1 MKPKSM
7 KEKLRGTMMNILRI
21 KMIDA
26 GNLLK
31 ELDDALDKVVAKKEP
46 ESFLRPSTLKI
57 EEYQKS
63 IRQIQAQFI
72 DAPQFNET
80 SAYPQFLSCGLLQV
94 RGKNGANM
102 EFLLPKVYP
111 FPPKSL
117 YIEHE
122 KDGQFLRE
130 MLMRLLS
137 SVPLV
142 QLEVILIDA
151 LSLGGIFNLA
161 RRLLNKDNDFIYQQ
175 RILTESKEI
184 EEALKHLYEYLKVNL
199 QEKLAGFRDFVHYNE
214 NEKDPLPLKAL
225 FLSGVDALSQ
235 NALYYLEK
243 IMRFGSKNGV
253 LSFVNLESEKN
264 NQSAEDLKRYA
275 EFFKDRTSFECLKY
289 LSVEVINDQGIK
301 SQHMKDFAD
310 KIKAYYKQ
318 KKEVKRELKDLQRD
332 KEFWTKSSQHEVV
345 VPVGWDINHKEV
357 CFEIG
362 EVQNHTLI
370 CGRSGSGKSN
380 FLHVLIQNLAFYYD
394 PDEVQLFLLD
404 YKEGVEFNAYTD
416 PNILE
421 HARLVS
427 VASSVGFGVSFLSWL
442 CDEIKKRSEL
452 FKQFNVKDLS
462 DYRKHEKMPRLIVVI
477 DEFQVL
483 FSDNSTKGKEGVER
497 SLNTLL
503 KKGRS
508 YGVHLVLATQTM
520 RGGEIDSSIKAQ
532 IANRIAL
539 PMDADDST
547 KILDDDV
554 ACELVRPE
562 GIFNNNG
569 GHKKYHTKMSIPK
582 APDDFKSF
590 LTKIHAEFNQ
600 RNLAPI
606 DRKIYNG
613 ETPLKMPNTLKANEM
628 RLYLGK
634 KVDYEQKDLIV
645 EFENNELHLLVVSQD
660 LNARIALMKLLFQ
673 NIKSANK
680 ELVFY
685 NKEKRLIR
693 SFDVQKE
700 YGITPIENALNALD
714 ATTNRPNSALVIDN
728 LNEAKELHDKVGAE
742 KLRSF
747 LEKATDNEQYCVIF
761 AHDYKQIKTNYH
773 LDKLKELLNHHFKQ
787 CLAFRC
793 NGENLNALQSGLPSP
808 SEHNALFIELS
819 KDSRTEFRPF
829 SLQD

>member
-1 MKPKSM
+1 
-7 KEKLRGTMMNILRI
+7 
-21 KMIDA
+21 MIDVN
-26 GNLLK
+26 GLLK

-46 ESFLRPSTLKI
+46 ESFLKPIVSPI
-57 EEYQKS
+57 EDYQKS
-63 IRQIQAQFI
+63 VRQVQAQFT

-80 SAYPQFLSCGLLQV
+80 TTYPKFLSCGLLQV

-102 EFLLPKVYP
+102 DFLLPKVYP

-137 SVPLV
+137 STPLV
-142 QLEVILIDA
+142 QLEIVLVDA

-161 RRLLNKDNDFIYQQ
+161 RRLLDKNNDFIYQQ

-199 QEKLAGFRDFVHYNE
+199 QEKLAGFRDFAHYNE
-214 NEKDPLPLKAL
+214 KEKDRLPLKAL

-264 NQSAEDLKRYA
+264 NQSTEDLKKHA
-275 EFFKDRTSFECLKY
+275 EFFRDNKSFERLKY
-289 LSVEVINDQGIK
+289 LNVEVINDQGIK
-301 SQHMKDFAD
+301 SQHMQDFAD

-318 KKEVKRELKDLQRD
+318 KKEVKRELKDLQKD
-332 KEFWTKSSQHEVV
+332 EKFWTKSSQYEVS

-362 EVQNHTLI
+362 NAQNHTLI
-370 CGRSGSGKSN
+370 CDHSGSGKSN
-380 FLHVLIQNLAFYYD
+380 FLHVLIQNLAFYYA
-394 PDEVQLFLLD
+394 PNEVQLFLLD

-416 PNILE
+416 PPLE

-427 VASSVGFGVSFLSWL
+427 VASSVSYGITFLKWL
-442 CDEIKKRSEL
+442 CDEMQKRAEL
-452 FKQFNVKDLS
+452 FKQFKVKDLS

-483 FSDNSTKGKEGVER
+483 FSDNKSTKAVEGH
-497 SLNTLL
+497 LNTLL

-520 RGGEIDSSIKAQ
+520 RGTDINPSFKAQ

-539 PMDADDST
+539 PMDAEDSSSVLGDDA
-547 KILDDDV
+547 

-562 GIFNNNG
+562 AIFNNNG
-569 GHKKYHTKMSIPK
+569 GHQKYHTKMSIPK
-582 APDDFKSF
+582 APDDFTAFIK
-590 LTKIHAEFNQ
+590 KIHEEFNQ
-600 RNLAPI
+600 RNLTPI

-613 ETPLKMPNTLKANEM
+613 ETALKMPNTLKANEM
-628 RLYLGK
+628 RLHLGK
-634 KVDYEQKDLIV
+634 EADYEQKDLIV
-645 EFENNELHLLVVSQD
+645 EFESNESHLLVVSQD
-660 LNARIALMKLLFQ
+660 LNARIALMKLFAQ
-673 NIKSANK
+673 NFKTANK
-680 ELVFY
+680 ELLFY
-685 NKEKRLIR
+685 NAEKRLVR
-693 SFDVQKE
+693 ELDELKKHH
-700 YGITPIENALNALD
+700 ITPMQGPLGSVLD
-714 ATTNRPNSALVIDN
+714 TAMNPNSALVIDN
-728 LNEAKELHDKVGAE
+728 LNEAKELHDKIGAE
-742 KLRSF
+742 KLKSF
-747 LEKATDNEQYCVIF
+747 LEKAMDNEQYCIIF
-761 AHDYKQIKTNYH
+761 VHDYKQIKNNYH
-773 LDKLKELLNHHFKQ
+773 FDKLKDLLNHHFKQ

-808 SEHNALFIELS
+808 SELNALFIELS

>member
-1 MKPKSM
+1 
-7 KEKLRGTMMNILRI
+7 
-21 KMIDA
+21 MIDVN
-26 GNLLK
+26 GLLK

-46 ESFLRPSTLKI
+46 ESFLKPIASQI
-57 EEYQKS
+57 EDYQKS
-63 IRQIQAQFI
+63 VRQIQVQFT
-72 DAPQFNET
+72 DAPKFNEEGT
-80 SAYPQFLSCGLLQV
+80 YPQFLSCGLLHV

-161 RRLLNKDNDFIYQQ
+161 RRLLDKNNDFIYQQ

-199 QEKLAGFRDFVHYNE
+199 QEKLAGFRDFAHYNE
-214 NEKDPLPLKAL
+214 TAKDPLPLKAL

-264 NQSAEDLKRYA
+264 NQSAEDLKKHA
-275 EFFKDRTSFECLKY
+275 EFFKDTTSFERLKY
-289 LSVEVINDQGIK
+289 LSVEVINDHGIQP
-301 SQHMKDFAD
+301 QHMQDFAD
-310 KIKAYYKQ
+310 RIKAYYRQ
-318 KKEVKRELKDLQRD
+318 KKEVKRELKDLQKD
-332 KEFWTKSSQHEVV
+332 KEFWTKSSQYEVV

-362 EVQNHTLI
+362 NEQNHTLI
-370 CGRSGSGKSN
+370 CDHSGSGKSN

-416 PNILE
+416 PILE

-427 VASSVGFGVSFLSWL
+427 VASSVGYGMSFLSWL
-442 CDEIKKRSEL
+442 CKEMQKRAEL

-483 FSDNSTKGKEGVER
+483 FSDNRSTKAVEGH
-497 SLNTLL
+497 LNTLL

-508 YGVHLVLATQTM
+508 YGVHLILATQTM
-520 RGGEIDSSIKAQ
+520 RGTDINRSIMAQ
-532 IANRIAL
+532 IANCIAL
-539 PMDADDST
+539 PMDADDSA

-569 GHKKYHTKMSIPK
+569 GHQKYHTKMSIPK

-600 RNLAPI
+600 RNLASI

-613 ETPLKMPNTLKANEM
+613 ETPLKMPNILKANKM
-628 RLYLGK
+628 RLHLGK

-645 EFENNELHLLVVSQD
+645 ELESNESHLLVVSQD
-660 LNARIALMKLLFQ
+660 LNARIALMKLFAQ
-673 NIKSANK
+673 NFKTANK
-680 ELVFY
+680 ELLFY
-685 NKEKRLIR
+685 NAEKRLVR
-693 SFDVQKE
+693 ELDELKKHH
-700 YGITPIENALNALD
+700 ITPMQGPLGSVLD
-714 ATTNRPNSALVIDN
+714 TAMNPNSALVIDN
-728 LNEAKELHDKVGAE
+728 LNEAKEWHDKVGAE

-747 LEKATDNEQYCVIF
+747 LEKATDNEQYCIIF
-761 AHDYKQIKTNYH
+761 AHDLKQIQANYD
-773 LDKLKELLNHHFKQ
+773 LSKLKELLNHHFKQ

-793 NGENLNALQSGLPSP
+793 NGENLNALKSNLSSP
-808 SEHNALFIELS
+808 SNFNALLIELS

-829 SLQD
+829 SL

>member
-1 MKPKSM
+1 
-7 KEKLRGTMMNILRI
+7 
-21 KMIDA
+21 MIDA

-46 ESFLRPSTLKI
+46 ESFLKPIVSPI
-57 EEYQKS
+57 EDYQKS
-63 IRQIQAQFI
+63 VRQIQAQFI
-72 DAPQFNET
+72 DAPEFNET
-80 SAYPQFLSCGLLQV
+80 TTYPKFLSCGLLEIK
-94 RGKNGANM
+94 GKNDANM

-137 SVPLV
+137 STPLV
-142 QLEVILIDA
+142 QLEVILVDA

-161 RRLLNKDNDFIYQQ
+161 RRLLDKDNDFIYQQ

-199 QEKLAGFRDFVHYNE
+199 QEKLAGYKDFVHYNE
-214 NEKDPLPLKAL
+214 EKEDPLPLKAL

-264 NQSAEDLKRYA
+264 NKSAEDLKKHA
-275 EFFKDRTSFECLKY
+275 EFFKDRTSFERLKY
-289 LSVEVINDQGIK
+289 LNVEVINDQGIK
-301 SQHMKDFAD
+301 SQRMQDFAD

-332 KEFWTKSSQHEVV
+332 KEFWTKSSQYEVS

-357 CFEIG
+357 CFKIG
-362 EVQNHTLI
+362 NEQNHTLI
-370 CGRSGSGKSN
+370 CDHSGSGKSN
-380 FLHVLIQNLAFYYD
+380 FLHVLIQNLAFYYA

-404 YKEGVEFNAYTD
+404 YKEGVEFNAYVAD
-416 PNILE
+416 PALE

-427 VASSVGFGVSFLSWL
+427 VASSVGYGMSFLNWL
-442 CDEIKKRSEL
+442 CKEMQKRAEL

-462 DYRKHEKMPRLIVVI
+462 DYRKHGEMPRLIVVI
-477 DEFQVL
+477 DEFQML
-483 FSDNSTKGKEGVER
+483 FSDSTTKEKESVEQ

-508 YGVHLVLATQTM
+508 YGVHLILATQTM
-520 RGGEIDSSIKAQ
+520 RGTDINRSIMAQ

-539 PMDADDST
+539 PMDAEDSNNILNNDDA
-547 KILDDDV
+547 

-569 GHKKYHTKMSIPK
+569 EHQKYHTKMSIPK
-582 APDDFKSF
+582 APDDFKPF
-590 LTKIHAEFNQ
+590 IKKIHRDFNQ
-600 RNLAPI
+600 RNLTSI
-606 DRKIYNG
+606 EHKIYNG
-613 ETPLKMPNTLKANEM
+613 EKPLEMPNTLKANEM
-628 RLYLGK
+628 RLHLGK
-634 KVDYEQKDLIV
+634 EADYEQKDLIV
-645 EFENNELHLLVVSQD
+645 EFENNESHLLVVSQD
-660 LNARIALMKLLFQ
+660 LSARIALMKLFAQ
-673 NIKSANK
+673 NFKTANK
-680 ELVFY
+680 ELLFY
-685 NKEKRLIR
+685 NAEKRLVR
-693 SFDVQKE
+693 ELDELKKHH
-700 YGITPIENALNALD
+700 ITPMQGPLGSVLD
-714 ATTNRPNSALVIDN
+714 TAMNPNSVLIVDN
-728 LNEAKELHDKVGAE
+728 LNEAKELHDKIGVE

-747 LEKATDNEQYCVIF
+747 LEKAIDNEQYCVIF
-761 AHDYKQIKTNYH
+761 VHDFKQIQANY
-773 LDKLKELLNHHFKQ
+773 DSVKLKELLNNHFKQ

-793 NGENLNALQSGLPSP
+793 NGENLNALKSDLPSP
-808 SEHNALFIELS
+808 SRLNALFVELS
-819 KDSRTEFRPF
+819 KDSYTEFRPF
-829 SLQD
+829 SL

>member
-1 MKPKSM
+1 
-7 KEKLRGTMMNILRI
+7 
-21 KMIDA
+21 MIEI
-26 GNLLK
+26 NTLLQK
-31 ELDDALDKVVAKKEP
+31 LDDALDKVVAKKEP
-46 ESFLRPSTLKI
+46 ESFLKPIILQI
-57 EEYQKS
+57 ENYQKS
-63 IRQIQAQFI
+63 VRQIQVQFT

-80 SAYPQFLSCGLLQV
+80 ITYPQFLSCGLLEIK
-94 RGKNGANM
+94 GKNGANM

-111 FPPKSL
+111 FPHKSL

-137 SVPLV
+137 SAPLV
-142 QLEVILIDA
+142 QLEIVLVDA

-161 RRLLNKDNDFIYQQ
+161 RRLLDKNNDFIYQQ

-199 QEKLAGFRDFVHYNE
+199 QEKLAGFRDFAYYNE
-214 NEKDPLPLKAL
+214 KEKDRLPLKAL

-264 NQSAEDLKRYA
+264 NKSAEDLKKHA
-275 EFFKDRTSFECLKY
+275 EFFRDTTSFERFKY
-289 LSVEVINDQGIK
+289 LNVEVINDQGIQ
-301 SQHMKDFAD
+301 SQHMQDFAD

-318 KKEVKRELKDLQRD
+318 KKEVKRELKDLQKD
-332 KEFWTKSSQHEVV
+332 KEFWTESSQFKVS

-362 EVQNHTLI
+362 NEQNHTLI
-370 CGRSGSGKSN
+370 CDHSGSGKSN
-380 FLHVLIQNLAFYYD
+380 FLHVLIQNLAFYYA
-394 PDEVQLFLLD
+394 PNEIQLFLLD

-416 PNILE
+416 PILE

-427 VASSVGFGVSFLSWL
+427 VASSVSYGITFLKWL
-442 CDEIKKRSEL
+442 CDGIQKRADR
-452 FKQFNVKDLS
+452 FKQFKVKDLS

-483 FSDNSTKGKEGVER
+483 FSDKSTQVKGSVER

-520 RGGEIDSSIKAQ
+520 CGTDINPSFKAQ

-569 GHKKYHTKMSIPK
+569 GHQKYHTKMSIPK

-600 RNLAPI
+600 RNLTPI

-613 ETPLKMPNTLKANEM
+613 ETALKMPNTLKANEM
-628 RLYLGK
+628 RLHLGK
-634 KVDYEQKDLIV
+634 KVDYEQKDLMV
-645 EFENNELHLLVVSQD
+645 EFESNESYLLVVSQNLQD
-660 LNARIALMKLLFQ
+660 RIALMKLFAQ
-673 NIKSANK
+673 NFKTANK
-680 ELVFY
+680 ELLFY
-685 NKEKRLIR
+685 NAEKRLVR
-693 SFDVQKE
+693 ELDGLKKHH
-700 YGITPIENALNALD
+700 ITPMQGPLGSVLD
-714 ATTNRPNSALVIDN
+714 TAMNPNSALVIDN
-728 LNEAKELHDKVGAE
+728 LNEAKEWHDKVGAE
-742 KLRSF
+742 KLKSF
-747 LEKATDNEQYCVIF
+747 LEKATDNEQYCIIF
-761 AHDYKQIKTNYH
+761 VHDFKQIQANYD
-773 LDKLKELLNHHFKQ
+773 LSKLKDLLNNHFKQ
-787 CLAFRC
+787 CLAFKC
-793 NGENLNALQSGLPSP
+793 NGENLNAIKNGLPSP

-819 KDSRTEFRPF
+819 KDSVTEFRPF
-829 SLQD
+829 SL

>member
-1 MKPKSM
+1 
-7 KEKLRGTMMNILRI
+7 
-21 KMIDA
+21 MIDV
-26 GNLLK
+26 NILLK
-31 ELDDALDKVVAKKEP
+31 ELDNALDKVVPKKEP
-46 ESFLRPSTLKI
+46 ESFLKPIVLEI
-57 EEYQKS
+57 EDYQKRV
-63 IRQIQAQFI
+63 RQIQAQFT

-80 SAYPQFLSCGLLQV
+80 TTYPKFLSCGLLHV
-94 RGKNGANM
+94 RGKNGTNM
-102 EFLLPKVYP
+102 DFCLPKVYP

-137 SVPLV
+137 SAPLV

-161 RRLLNKDNDFIYQQ
+161 RRLLDKNNDFIYQQ

-199 QEKLAGFRDFVHYNE
+199 QEKLAGYKDFAHYNE
-214 NEKDPLPLKAL
+214 NEKDPLPLKVL

-275 EFFKDRTSFECLKY
+275 EFFKDRTSFERLKY
-289 LSVEVINDQGIK
+289 LNVEVINDHGIQSK
-301 SQHMKDFAD
+301 HMQDFAD
-310 KIKAYYKQ
+310 KIKAYYE
-318 KKEVKRELKDLQRD
+318 KKKAVKRELKDLQKD
-332 KEFWTKSSQHEVV
+332 EKFWTESSQFKVS

-357 CFEIG
+357 RFKIG
-362 EVQNHTLI
+362 EAQNHTLI

-380 FLHVLIQNLAFYYD
+380 FLHVLIQNLAFYYA
-394 PDEVQLFLLD
+394 PNEVQLFLLD
-404 YKEGVEFNAYTD
+404 YKEGVEFNAYTE

-427 VASSVGFGVSFLSWL
+427 VASSVGYGMSFLSWL
-442 CDEIKKRSEL
+442 CKEMQERAEL

-462 DYRKHEKMPRLIVVI
+462 DYRKHGEMPRLIVVI

-483 FSDNSTKGKEGVER
+483 FSDNSSKGKESVEQ
-497 SLNTLL
+497 SLDTLL

-508 YGVHLVLATQTM
+508 YGVHLILATQTM
-520 RGGEIDSSIKAQ
+520 RGTDINRSIMAQ

-539 PMDADDST
+539 SMDAEDSNS
-547 KILDDDV
+547 ILSDDV

-569 GHKKYHTKMSIPK
+569 GHQKYHTKMSIPK
-582 APDDFKSF
+582 APDDFKPF
-590 LTKIHAEFNQ
+590 IKKIHRDFNQ

-606 DRKIYNG
+606 EHKIYNG
-613 ETPLKMPNTLKANEM
+613 EKPLEMPNTLKANEM
-628 RLYLGK
+628 RLHLGK
-634 KVDYEQKDLIV
+634 EADYEQKDLIV
-645 EFENNELHLLVVSQD
+645 GFESNESHLLVVSQD
-660 LNARIALMKLLFQ
+660 LSARIALMKLLFQ

-680 ELVFY
+680 ELVFC

-700 YGITPIENALNALD
+700 YGITPVENILSVLD
-714 ATTNRPNSALVIDN
+714 TAMNPNSVLVIDN

-742 KLRSF
+742 KLKSF
-747 LEKATDNEQYCVIF
+747 LEKAIDNEQYCVIF
-761 AHDYKQIKTNYH
+761 SHDYKQIKTNYH
-773 LDKLKELLNHHFKQ
+773 FDKLRELLSNHFKQ

-793 NGENLNALQSGLPSP
+793 NGENLNALKSDLPSLKN
-808 SEHNALFIELS
+808 ELNALFVELS

-829 SLQD
+829 SL

>member
-1 MKPKSM
+1 
-7 KEKLRGTMMNILRI
+7 
-21 KMIDA
+21 MIDVN
-26 GNLLK
+26 GLLK
-31 ELDDALDKVVAKKEP
+31 ELDDALDKVVPKKEP
-46 ESFLRPSTLKI
+46 ESFLKPIVLEI
-57 EEYQKS
+57 EEYQKNV
-63 IRQIQAQFI
+63 RQIQVQFT
-72 DAPQFNET
+72 DAPKFNEEG
-80 SAYPQFLSCGLLQV
+80 AYPQFLSCGLLEIK
-94 RGKNGANM
+94 GKNGANM

-137 SVPLV
+137 SAPLV
-142 QLEVILIDA
+142 QLEVILVDA

-199 QEKLAGFRDFVHYNE
+199 QEKLAGFRDFAHYNE

-275 EFFKDRTSFECLKY
+275 EFFKDRTSFECFKY
-289 LSVEVINDQGIK
+289 LNVEVINDQGIK

-332 KEFWTKSSQHEVV
+332 EKFWTESSQFKVS
-345 VPVGWDINHKEV
+345 VPVGWDINHKKV
-357 CFEIG
+357 RFEIG

-370 CGRSGSGKSN
+370 CDHSGSGKSN
-380 FLHVLIQNLAFYYD
+380 FLHVLIQNLAFYYA
-394 PDEVQLFLLD
+394 PNEVQLFLLD

-427 VASSVGFGVSFLSWL
+427 VASSVGYGMSFLSWL
-442 CDEIKKRSEL
+442 CKEMQKRAEL

-462 DYRKHEKMPRLIVVI
+462 DYRKHGEMPRLIVVI

-483 FSDNSTKGKEGVER
+483 FSDNSSKGKESVEQ

-508 YGVHLVLATQTM
+508 YGVHLILATQTM
-520 RGGEIDSSIKAQ
+520 RGTDINRSLMAQ

-539 PMDADDST
+539 PMDAEDSNSILNNDDA
-547 KILDDDV
+547 

-569 GHKKYHTKMSIPK
+569 GHQKYHTKMSIPK
-582 APDDFKSF
+582 APDDFKPF
-590 LTKIHAEFNQ
+590 IKKIHRDFNQ
-600 RNLAPI
+600 RNLTPI

-628 RLYLGK
+628 RLHLGK
-634 KVDYEQKDLIV
+634 EADYEQKDLIV
-645 EFENNELHLLVVSQD
+645 EFENNESYLLVVSQD
-660 LNARIALMKLLFQ
+660 LNARIALMKLFAQ
-673 NIKSANK
+673 NFKTANK
-680 ELVFY
+680 ELLFY
-685 NKEKRLIR
+685 NAEKRLVR
-693 SFDVQKE
+693 ELDELKK
-700 YGITPIENALNALD
+700 TPHHAHA
-714 ATTNRPNSALVIDN
+714 RPSR
-728 LNEAKELHDKVGAE
+728 E
-742 KLRSF
+742 R
-747 LEKATDNEQYCVIF
+747 
-761 AHDYKQIKTNYH
+761 
-773 LDKLKELLNHHFKQ
+773 
-787 CLAFRC
+787 FRHC
-793 NGENLNALQSGLPSP
+793 HEP
-808 SEHNALFIELS
+808 
-819 KDSRTEFRPF
+819 
-829 SLQD
+829 

>member
-1 MKPKSM
+1 M
-7 KEKLRGTMMNILRI
+7 T
-21 KMIDA
+21 DA

-46 ESFLRPSTLKI
+46 ESFLKPIASRI

-63 IRQIQAQFI
+63 IRQIQAQFT
-72 DAPQFNET
+72 DAPQFNEEG
-80 SAYPQFLSCGLLQV
+80 AYPQFLSCGLLEIK
-94 RGKNGANM
+94 GKNGANM
-102 EFLLPKVYP
+102 DFCLPKVYP

-137 SVPLV
+137 SAPLV
-142 QLEVILIDA
+142 QLEVILVDA

-161 RRLLNKDNDFIYQQ
+161 RRLLDKDNDFIYQK

-199 QEKLAGFRDFVHYNE
+199 QEKLAGFRDFAHYNE
-214 NEKDPLPLKAL
+214 NAKDRLPLKAL
-225 FLSGVDALSQ
+225 FLSGVDALSR

-264 NQSAEDLKRYA
+264 NKSAEDLKRYA
-275 EFFKDRTSFECLKY
+275 EFFKDRTSFERLKY
-289 LSVEVINDQGIK
+289 LNVEVINDHGIQSK
-301 SQHMKDFAD
+301 HMQDFAD
-310 KIKAYYKQ
+310 KIKAYYE
-318 KKEVKRELKDLQRD
+318 KKKAVKRELKDLQKD
-332 KEFWTKSSQHEVV
+332 EKFWTESSQFKVS

-362 EVQNHTLI
+362 KAQNHTLI
-370 CGRSGSGKSN
+370 CDHSGSGKSN
-380 FLHVLIQNLAFYYD
+380 FLHVLIQNLAFYYA
-394 PDEVQLFLLD
+394 PNEVQLFLLD
-404 YKEGVEFNAYTD
+404 YKEGVEFNAYVAD
-416 PNILE
+416 PTLE

-427 VASSVGFGVSFLSWL
+427 VASSVGFGMSFLSWL
-442 CDEIKKRSEL
+442 CDEMKIRSEL
-452 FKQFNVKDLS
+452 FKQFKVKDLS

-483 FSDNSTKGKEGVER
+483 FSDNSTKAVEGH
-497 SLNTLL
+497 LNTLL

-508 YGVHLVLATQTM
+508 YGVYLVLATQTM

-539 PMDADDST
+539 PMDAEDSSSVLGDDA
-547 KILDDDV
+547 

-582 APDDFKSF
+582 APDDFTAFIK
-590 LTKIHAEFNQ
+590 KIHEEFNQ

-628 RLYLGK
+628 RLHLGK
-634 KVDYEQKDLIV
+634 EVDYEQKDLIV
-645 EFENNELHLLVVSQD
+645 EFENNESHLLVVSQD

-680 ELVFY
+680 ELVFC

-693 SFDVQKE
+693 SFDAQKE
-700 YGITPIENALNALD
+700 YGITPVENILSVLD
-714 ATTNRPNSALVIDN
+714 TAMNPNSALVIDN

-742 KLRSF
+742 KLKSF
-747 LEKATDNEQYCVIF
+747 LEKAIDNEQYCVIF
-761 AHDYKQIKTNYH
+761 AHDFRQIKANYH

-787 CLAFRC
+787 CLAFKC
-793 NGENLNALQSGLPSP
+793 NRENLNALQSGLPSP

-829 SLQD
+829 SLQG

>member
-1 MKPKSM
+1 
-7 KEKLRGTMMNILRI
+7 
-21 KMIDA
+21 MIDA

-46 ESFLRPSTLKI
+46 ESFLKPIVSQI
-57 EEYQKS
+57 EDYQKS
-63 IRQIQAQFI
+63 IRQVQAQFT

-80 SAYPQFLSCGLLQV
+80 TTYPKFLSCGLLHV

-137 SVPLV
+137 STPLV

-161 RRLLNKDNDFIYQQ
+161 RRLLNKDNDFIYQR

-199 QEKLAGFRDFVHYNE
+199 QEKLAGFRDFAHYNE
-214 NEKDPLPLKAL
+214 NATDPLPLKAL

-264 NQSAEDLKRYA
+264 NKSAEDLKKHA

-310 KIKAYYKQ
+310 KIKAYYE
-318 KKEVKRELKDLQRD
+318 KKKVVKSELKALQKD
-332 KEFWTKSSQHEVV
+332 EKFWTESSQHEVS

-362 EVQNHTLI
+362 NAQNYTLI
-370 CGRSGSGKSN
+370 CDHSGSGKSN
-380 FLHVLIQNLAFYYD
+380 FLHVLIQNLAFYYA

-416 PNILE
+416 PILE

-427 VASSVGFGVSFLSWL
+427 VASSVGFGMSFLRWL
-442 CDEIKKRSEL
+442 CKEMQERANL
-452 FKQFNVKDLS
+452 FKQFKVKDLS
-462 DYRKHEKMPRLIVVI
+462 DYRKHEKMPRLIVVV

-483 FSDNSTKGKEGVER
+483 FGDNKSTKAVEGH
-497 SLNTLL
+497 LNTLL

-520 RGGEIDSSIKAQ
+520 RGTDINPSFKAQ

-539 PMDADDST
+539 PMDADDSA
-547 KILDDDV
+547 KILDDDA

-569 GHKKYHTKMSIPK
+569 GHQKYHTKMSIPK

-606 DRKIYNG
+606 ERKIYNG
-613 ETPLKMPNTLKANEM
+613 ETALKIPNTLKANEM
-628 RLYLGK
+628 RLHLGK

-645 EFENNELHLLVVSQD
+645 EFESNESHLLVVSQD

-680 ELVFY
+680 ELVFC

-693 SFDVQKE
+693 SFDAQKE
-700 YGITPIENALNALD
+700 YGITPVENILSVLD
-714 ATTNRPNSALVIDN
+714 TAMNPNSALVIDN

-742 KLRSF
+742 KLKSF
-747 LEKATDNEQYCVIF
+747 LEKATDNEQYCIIF
-761 AHDYKQIKTNYH
+761 VHDFKQIKTNYH
-773 LDKLKELLNHHFKQ
+773 FDKLRELLSNHFKQ

-793 NGENLNALQSGLPSP
+793 NGENLNALQSGLSSP
-808 SEHNALFIELS
+808 SKLNALLIELS

>member
-1 MKPKSM
+1 M
-7 KEKLRGTMMNILRI
+7 
-21 KMIDA
+21 
-26 GNLLK
+26 
-31 ELDDALDKVVAKKEP
+31 
-46 ESFLRPSTLKI
+46 
-57 EEYQKS
+57 
-63 IRQIQAQFI
+63 
-72 DAPQFNET
+72 
-80 SAYPQFLSCGLLQV
+80 
-94 RGKNGANM
+94 
-102 EFLLPKVYP
+102 PKVYP

-137 SVPLV
+137 SAPLV
-142 QLEVILIDA
+142 QLEVILVDA

-161 RRLLNKDNDFIYQQ
+161 RRLLHKDNDFIYQR

-199 QEKLAGFRDFVHYNE
+199 QEKLAGFRDFAHYNE

-264 NQSAEDLKRYA
+264 KSAEDLKRHA
-275 EFFKDRTSFECLKY
+275 EFFKDTTSFERLKY
-289 LSVEVINDQGIK
+289 LNIEVINDHGIQ

-310 KIKAYYKQ
+310 KIKAYYE
-318 KKEVKRELKDLQRD
+318 KKKAVKRELKDLQKD
-332 KEFWTKSSQHEVV
+332 EKFWTESSQFKVS

-362 EVQNHTLI
+362 EAQNHTLI
-370 CGRSGSGKSN
+370 CDHSGSGKSN
-380 FLHVLIQNLAFYYD
+380 FLHVLIQNLAFYYA
-394 PDEVQLFLLD
+394 PNEVQLFLLD

-442 CDEIKKRSEL
+442 CKEMQKRAEL
-452 FKQFNVKDLS
+452 FKQFKVKDLS

-483 FSDNSTKGKEGVER
+483 FSGNSTKEKESVEQ

-508 YGVHLVLATQTM
+508 YGVHLILATQTM
-520 RGGEIDSSIKAQ
+520 RGGEIDSSFKAQ

-539 PMDADDST
+539 PMDAEDST

-569 GHKKYHTKMSIPK
+569 GHQKYHTKMSIPK
-582 APDDFKSF
+582 APDDFTAFIK
-590 LTKIHAEFNQ
+590 KIHEEFNQ

-606 DRKIYNG
+606 EHKIYNG
-613 ETPLKMPNTLKANEM
+613 ETALKIPNILKANEM
-628 RLYLGK
+628 RLHLGK
-634 KVDYEQKDLIV
+634 EADYEQKDLIV
-645 EFENNELHLLVVSQD
+645 GFENNESHLLVVSQD
-660 LNARIALMKLLFQ
+660 LSARIALMKLFAQ
-673 NIKSANK
+673 NFKTANK
-680 ELVFY
+680 ELLFY
-685 NKEKRLIR
+685 NAEKRLVR
-693 SFDVQKE
+693 ELDELKKHH
-700 YGITPIENALNALD
+700 ITPMQSPLGSVLD
-714 ATTNRPNSALVIDN
+714 TAMNPNSVLVIDN
-728 LNEAKELHDKVGAE
+728 LNEAKELHDKIGVE

-747 LEKATDNEQYCVIF
+747 LEKATDNEQYCIVF
-761 AHDYKQIKTNYH
+761 AHDFRQIKANYD
-773 LDKLKELLNHHFKQ
+773 LSKLKELLNNHFKQ

-793 NGENLNALQSGLPSP
+793 NGENLNAIKSDLPSP

-819 KDSRTEFRPF
+819 KDSITEFRPF
-829 SLQD
+829 SL

>member
-1 MKPKSM
+1 
-7 KEKLRGTMMNILRI
+7 
-21 KMIDA
+21 MIDT

-31 ELDDALDKVVAKKEP
+31 ELDDALDKVIARKEP
-46 ESFLRPSTLKI
+46 ESFLKPIVSPI
-57 EEYQKS
+57 EDYQKS
-63 IRQIQAQFI
+63 IRQVQAQFT

-80 SAYPQFLSCGLLQV
+80 TTYPQFLSCSLLHV

-130 MLMRLLS
+130 MLMHLLS
-137 SVPLV
+137 SAPLV
-142 QLEVILIDA
+142 QLEVILVDA

-161 RRLLNKDNDFIYQQ
+161 RRLLDKNNDFIYQQ

-199 QEKLAGFRDFVHYNE
+199 QEKLAGFRDFAHYNE
-214 NEKDPLPLKAL
+214 TAKDPLPLKAL
-225 FLSGVDALSQ
+225 FLSGVDALSKD
-235 NALYYLEK
+235 ALYYLEK

-264 NQSAEDLKRYA
+264 NQSAEDLKNDA
-275 EFFKDRTSFECLKY
+275 EFFRDTTSFECLKY
-289 LSVEVINDQGIK
+289 LNVEVINDQGIK
-301 SQHMKDFAD
+301 SQHMRDFAD
-310 KIKAYYKQ
+310 KIKAYYE
-318 KKEVKRELKDLQRD
+318 KKKAVKRELKDLQRD
-332 KEFWTKSSQHEVV
+332 KEFWTKSSQHEVS

-362 EVQNHTLI
+362 NAQNHTLI
-370 CGRSGSGKSN
+370 CGCSGSGKSN
-380 FLHVLIQNLAFYYD
+380 FLHVLIQNLAFYYN

-416 PNILE
+416 PILE

-427 VASSVGFGVSFLSWL
+427 VASSVGYGMSFLSWL
-442 CDEIKKRSEL
+442 CKEMQKRAEL
-452 FKQFNVKDLS
+452 FKQFKVKDLS

-483 FSDNSTKGKEGVER
+483 FSDKSKGSVER

-508 YGVHLVLATQTM
+508 YGVHLVLDTQTM
-520 RGGEIDSSIKAQ
+520 RSGEIDSSIKAQ

-539 PMDADDST
+539 PMDAEDSSSVLGDDA
-547 KILDDDV
+547 

-562 GIFNNNG
+562 AIFNNNG
-569 GHKKYHTKMSIPK
+569 EHQKYHTKMSIPK

-600 RNLAPI
+600 RNLTST

-613 ETPLKMPNTLKANEM
+613 ETALKMPNTLKANEM
-628 RLYLGK
+628 RLHLGK

-645 EFENNELHLLVVSQD
+645 EFESNESHLLVVSQN

-673 NIKSANK
+673 NVKSANK
-680 ELVFY
+680 ELVFC

-693 SFDVQKE
+693 FFDAQKE
-700 YGITPIENALNALD
+700 YGITPVENILSVLD
-714 ATTNRPNSALVIDN
+714 TAMNPNSALVIDN

-742 KLRSF
+742 KLKSF
-747 LEKATDNEQYCVIF
+747 LEKAIDNEQYCIIF
-761 AHDYKQIKTNYH
+761 VHDFKQIKNNYH
-773 LDKLKELLNHHFKQ
+773 FDKLRELLNNHFKQ

-793 NGENLNALQSGLPSP
+793 NGENLNALQSGLSSP
-808 SEHNALFIELS
+808 SKLNALLIELS

>member
-1 MKPKSM
+1 
-7 KEKLRGTMMNILRI
+7 
-21 KMIDA
+21 MIDA

-46 ESFLRPSTLKI
+46 ESFLKPIASRI
-57 EEYQKS
+57 EDYQKS
-63 IRQIQAQFI
+63 IRQIQAQFT
-72 DAPQFNET
+72 DAPKFNET
-80 SAYPQFLSCGLLQV
+80 TTYPKFLSCGLLEIK
-94 RGKNGANM
+94 GKNGTNM

-137 SVPLV
+137 SAPLV

-161 RRLLNKDNDFIYQQ
+161 RRLLDKNNDFIYQK

-199 QEKLAGFRDFVHYNE
+199 QEKLAGFRDFAHYNE
-214 NEKDPLPLKAL
+214 NAKDRLPLKAL
-225 FLSGVDALSQ
+225 FLSGVDALSKD
-235 NALYYLEK
+235 ALYYLEK

-264 NQSAEDLKRYA
+264 NKSAEDLKNDA
-275 EFFKDRTSFECLKY
+275 EFFKDRTSFERLKY
-289 LSVEVINDQGIK
+289 LNVEIVNDHGIQ
-301 SQHMKDFAD
+301 SQHMQDFAD
-310 KIKAYYKQ
+310 KIKAYYEQ

-332 KEFWTKSSQHEVV
+332 KEFWAKSSQFKVS

-362 EVQNHTLI
+362 KAQNHTLI
-370 CGRSGSGKSN
+370 CDHSGSGKSN

-416 PNILE
+416 PILE

-427 VASSVGFGVSFLSWL
+427 VASSVPYGITFLKWL
-442 CDEIKKRSEL
+442 CDEIKKRADR
-452 FKQFNVKDLS
+452 FKRFNVKDLS

-483 FSDNSTKGKEGVER
+483 FSDNKSTKAVEGH
-497 SLNTLL
+497 LNTLL

-520 RGGEIDSSIKAQ
+520 RGAEIDSSFKAQ

-539 PMDADDST
+539 PMDAEDST
-547 KILDDDV
+547 KILDDDA

-582 APDDFKSF
+582 APDDFTAFIK
-590 LTKIHAEFNQ
+590 KIHEEFNQ
-600 RNLAPI
+600 RNLTPI

-613 ETPLKMPNTLKANEM
+613 ETPLKMPNTLKTNEM
-628 RLYLGK
+628 RLHLGK

-645 EFENNELHLLVVSQD
+645 EFENSESHLLVVSQD
-660 LNARIALMKLLFQ
+660 LSTRIALMKLLFQ

-680 ELVFY
+680 ELVFC

-693 SFDVQKE
+693 SFDAQKE
-700 YGITPIENALNALD
+700 YGITPVENILSVLD
-714 ATTNRPNSALVIDN
+714 TAMNPNSALVIDN

-742 KLRSF
+742 KLESF
-747 LEKATDNEQYCVIF
+747 LEKAIDNEQYCVIF
-761 AHDYKQIKTNYH
+761 VHD
-773 LDKLKELLNHHFKQ
+773 
-787 CLAFRC
+787 FR
-793 NGENLNALQSGLPSP
+793 
-808 SEHNALFIELS
+808 
-819 KDSRTEFRPF
+819 
-829 SLQD
+829 

>member
-1 MKPKSM
+1 
-7 KEKLRGTMMNILRI
+7 
-21 KMIDA
+21 MIDA

-31 ELDDALDKVVAKKEP
+31 ELDDVLDKVVAKKEP
-46 ESFLRPSTLKI
+46 ESFLKPIVSQI
-57 EEYQKS
+57 EDYQKS
-63 IRQIQAQFI
+63 IRQIQAQFT
-72 DAPQFNET
+72 DAPQFNEEG
-80 SAYPQFLSCGLLQV
+80 AYPKFLSCGLLHV

-137 SVPLV
+137 SAPLV

-161 RRLLNKDNDFIYQQ
+161 RRLLDKDNDFIYQQ

-199 QEKLAGFRDFVHYNE
+199 QEKLAGYKDFAHYNE
-214 NEKDPLPLKAL
+214 YATDPLPLKAL

-264 NQSAEDLKRYA
+264 NKSAEDLKKHA
-275 EFFKDRTSFECLKY
+275 EFFKDTTSFERLKY
-289 LSVEVINDQGIK
+289 LNVEVINDQGIK

-310 KIKAYYKQ
+310 KIKAYYE
-318 KKEVKRELKDLQRD
+318 KKKVVKRELKDLQKD
-332 KEFWTKSSQHEVV
+332 EKFWTKSSQYEVS
-345 VPVGWDINHKEV
+345 VPVGWDINHTEV
-357 CFEIG
+357 CFKIG
-362 EVQNHTLI
+362 KEQNHTLI
-370 CGRSGSGKSN
+370 CDHSGSGKSN
-380 FLHVLIQNLAFYYD
+380 FLHVLIQNLAFYYA

-404 YKEGVEFNAYTD
+404 YKEGVEFNAYTN
-416 PNILE
+416 PSPLE

-427 VASSVGFGVSFLSWL
+427 VASSVGFGMSFLSWL

-452 FKQFNVKDLS
+452 FKQFKVKDLS
-462 DYRKHEKMPRLIVVI
+462 DYRKHEKMPRLIVVV

-483 FSDNSTKGKEGVER
+483 FSDKSTQVKGSVEG

-520 RGGEIDSSIKAQ
+520 RGGEIDSSFKAQ

-539 PMDADDST
+539 PMDAEDSSSV
-547 KILDDDV
+547 LDDDV

-569 GHKKYHTKMSIPK
+569 GHQKYHTKMSIPK

-613 ETPLKMPNTLKANEM
+613 ETPLKIPNTLKADEM
-628 RLYLGK
+628 RLHLGK

-645 EFENNELHLLVVSQD
+645 EFESNESHLLVVSQD

-680 ELVFY
+680 ELVFC

-693 SFDVQKE
+693 FFDAQKE
-700 YGITPIENALNALD
+700 YGITPVENILSVLD
-714 ATTNRPNSALVIDN
+714 TAMNPNSALVIDN

-742 KLRSF
+742 KLKSF
-747 LEKATDNEQYCVIF
+747 LEKAIDNEQYCVIF
-761 AHDYKQIKTNYH
+761 AHDFRQIKSNYH
-773 LDKLKELLNHHFKQ
+773 FDKLKELLNNHFKQ

-793 NGENLNALQSGLPSP
+793 NEENLNAIKSDLPSLKN
-808 SEHNALFIELS
+808 ELNVLFVELS
-819 KDSRTEFRPF
+819 KDSVTEFRPF
-829 SLQD
+829 SL

>member
-1 MKPKSM
+1 
-7 KEKLRGTMMNILRI
+7 MNILRI

-46 ESFLRPSTLKI
+46 ESFLKPIVSQI
-57 EEYQKS
+57 EDYQKS
-63 IRQIQAQFI
+63 IRQVQAQFT
-72 DAPQFNET
+72 DAPQFNEEG
-80 SAYPQFLSCGLLQV
+80 AYPQFLSCGLLHV

-137 SVPLV
+137 SAPLV

-161 RRLLNKDNDFIYQQ
+161 RRLLDKDNDFIYQQ

-199 QEKLAGFRDFVHYNE
+199 QEKLAGFRDFAHYNE
-214 NEKDPLPLKAL
+214 EKEDRLPLKAL
-225 FLSGVDALSQ
+225 FLSGVDALSSD
-235 NALYYLEK
+235 ALYYLEK

-264 NQSAEDLKRYA
+264 NQSAEDLKKHA
-275 EFFKDRTSFECLKY
+275 EFFKDRTGFERLKY
-289 LSVEVINDQGIK
+289 LNVEVINDHGIQ
-301 SQHMKDFAD
+301 SQHMQDFAT
-310 KIKAYYKQ
+310 KIKAYYE
-318 KKEVKRELKDLQRD
+318 KKKAVKRELKDLQKD
-332 KEFWTKSSQHEVV
+332 EKFWTESSQYEVS

-357 CFEIG
+357 CFKIG
-362 EVQNHTLI
+362 NEQNYTLI
-370 CGRSGSGKSN
+370 CDHSGSGKSN
-380 FLHVLIQNLAFYYD
+380 FLHVLIQNLAFYYA

-404 YKEGVEFNAYTD
+404 YKEGVEFNAYVADT
-416 PNILE
+416 PLE

-427 VASSVGFGVSFLSWL
+427 VASSISYGITFLKWL
-442 CDEIKKRSEL
+442 CDEMQKRADR

-483 FSDNSTKGKEGVER
+483 FSDNSTKGKESVER

-508 YGVHLVLATQTM
+508 YGVHLILATQTM
-520 RGGEIDSSIKAQ
+520 RNIGISDSIKAQ

-539 PMDADDST
+539 PMDADDSA

-569 GHKKYHTKMSIPK
+569 GHQKYHTKMSIPK

-590 LTKIHAEFNQ
+590 LAKIHAEFNQ
-600 RNLAPI
+600 RNLVPI

-613 ETPLKMPNTLKANEM
+613 ETALKMPNTLKTDEM
-628 RLYLGK
+628 RLHLGK

-645 EFENNELHLLVVSQD
+645 EFESNESHLLVVSQD

-673 NIKSANK
+673 NVKSANK
-680 ELVFY
+680 ELVFC

-693 SFDVQKE
+693 SFDAQKE
-700 YGITPIENALNALD
+700 YGITPVENILSVLD
-714 ATTNRPNSALVIDN
+714 TAISPNSTLVIDN

-742 KLRSF
+742 KLKSF
-747 LEKATDNEQYCVIF
+747 LEKAIDNEQYCIIF
-761 AHDYKQIKTNYH
+761 AHDYRQIKTNYH
-773 LDKLKELLNHHFKQ
+773 LDKLKELLSNHFKQ

-793 NGENLNALQSGLPSP
+793 NGENLNAIKNNLPPP
-808 SEHNALFIELS
+808 SALNNLNALFVELS
-819 KDSRTEFRPF
+819 KDSHTEFRPF
-829 SLQD
+829 GL

>member
-1 MKPKSM
+1 
-7 KEKLRGTMMNILRI
+7 
-21 KMIDA
+21 MIEI
-26 GNLLK
+26 NTLLQK
-31 ELDDALDKVVAKKEP
+31 LDDALDKIVHKKEP
-46 ESFLRPSTLKI
+46 ESFLRPIASQI

-63 IRQIQAQFI
+63 IRQIQAQFT
-72 DAPQFNET
+72 DAPKFNEEG
-80 SAYPQFLSCGLLQV
+80 AYPQFLSCGLLEIK
-94 RGKNGANM
+94 GKNGANVD
-102 EFLLPKVYP
+102 FCLPKVYP

-137 SVPLV
+137 STPLV

-161 RRLLNKDNDFIYQQ
+161 RRLLDKNNDFIYQQ

-199 QEKLAGFRDFVHYNE
+199 QEKLAGFRDFAHYNE

-243 IMRFGSKNGV
+243 IMRFGSKNEV

-275 EFFKDRTSFECLKY
+275 EFFKDRTSFERLKY
-289 LSVEVINDQGIK
+289 LSVEVINDHGIQSK
-301 SQHMKDFAD
+301 HMQDFAD
-310 KIKAYYKQ
+310 KIKAYYE
-318 KKEVKRELKDLQRD
+318 KKKAVKRELKDLQKD
-332 KEFWTKSSQHEVV
+332 EKFWTESSQFKVS

-362 EVQNHTLI
+362 EAQNHTLI

-380 FLHVLIQNLAFYYD
+380 FLHVLIQNLAFYYV
-394 PDEVQLFLLD
+394 PNEVQLFLLD
-404 YKEGVEFNAYTD
+404 YKEGVEFNAYTN
-416 PNILE
+416 PTILE

-427 VASSVGFGVSFLSWL
+427 VAGSVGFGVGFLSWL
-442 CDEIKKRSEL
+442 CKEMQERANL

-462 DYRKHEKMPRLIVVI
+462 DYRKHGEMPRLIVVI

-483 FSDNSTKGKEGVER
+483 FSDNFSKGKESVDQ

-508 YGVHLVLATQTM
+508 YGVHLILATQTM
-520 RGGEIDSSIKAQ
+520 RGTDINRSIMAQ

-539 PMDADDST
+539 PMDAEDSNSILNNDDA
-547 KILDDDV
+547 

-569 GHKKYHTKMSIPK
+569 GHQKYHTKMSIPK
-582 APDDFKSF
+582 APDNFKPF

-600 RNLAPI
+600 RNLTPVEH
-606 DRKIYNG
+606 KIYNG
-613 ETPLKMPNTLKANEM
+613 EKPLEMPNTLKANEM
-628 RLYLGK
+628 RLHLGK
-634 KVDYEQKDLIV
+634 EADYEQKDLIV
-645 EFENNELHLLVVSQD
+645 GFESNELHLLVVSQD

-680 ELVFY
+680 ELVFC

-693 SFDVQKE
+693 SFDAQKE
-700 YGITPIENALNALD
+700 YDITPVENILSVLD
-714 ATTNRPNSALVIDN
+714 TAMNPNSVLVIDN
-728 LNEAKELHDKVGAE
+728 LNEAKELHDKIGVE

-747 LEKATDNEQYCVIF
+747 LEKATDNEQYCIIF

-773 LDKLKELLNHHFKQ
+773 LDKLRELLSNHFKQ
-787 CLAFRC
+787 RLVFKC
-793 NGENLNALQSGLPSP
+793 NGENLNALKSGLLSP
-808 SEHNALFIELS
+808 SELNALFIELS
-819 KDSRTEFRPF
+819 KDSYTEFRPF
-829 SLQD
+829 SL

>member
-1 MKPKSM
+1 
-7 KEKLRGTMMNILRI
+7 
-21 KMIDA
+21 MIDA

-46 ESFLRPSTLKI
+46 ESFLKPIVSPI
-57 EEYQKS
+57 EDYQKS
-63 IRQIQAQFI
+63 IRQVQAQFT
-72 DAPQFNET
+72 DAPKFNEEG
-80 SAYPQFLSCGLLQV
+80 AYPKFLSCGLLHV

-137 SVPLV
+137 SAPLV
-142 QLEVILIDA
+142 QLEIVLVDA

-161 RRLLNKDNDFIYQQ
+161 RRLLDKDNDFIYQQ
-175 RILTESKEI
+175 RILTESKET

-199 QEKLAGFRDFVHYNE
+199 QEKLAGYKDFAHYNE
-214 NEKDPLPLKAL
+214 NATDPLPLKAL

-264 NQSAEDLKRYA
+264 NKSAEDLKRYA
-275 EFFKDRTSFECLKY
+275 EFFKDTTSFERLKY
-289 LSVEVINDQGIK
+289 LNVEVINDQGIK
-301 SQHMKDFAD
+301 SQHMQDFAD

-318 KKEVKRELKDLQRD
+318 NKAVKRELKDLQKD
-332 KEFWTKSSQHEVV
+332 KEFWTKSSQYEVV

-362 EVQNHTLI
+362 NAQNHTLI

-380 FLHVLIQNLAFYYD
+380 FLHVLIQNLAFYYA

-416 PNILE
+416 PILE

-427 VASSVGFGVSFLSWL
+427 VASSVGFGMSFLRWL
-442 CDEIKKRSEL
+442 CKEMQERANL
-452 FKQFNVKDLS
+452 FKQFKVKDLS
-462 DYRKHEKMPRLIVVI
+462 DYRKHEKMPRLIVVV

-483 FSDNSTKGKEGVER
+483 FGDNKSTKAVEGH
-497 SLNTLL
+497 LNTLL

-520 RGGEIDSSIKAQ
+520 RGTDINPSFKAQ

-539 PMDADDST
+539 PMDADDSA
-547 KILDDDV
+547 KILDDDA

-569 GHKKYHTKMSIPK
+569 GHQKYHTKMSIPK

-628 RLYLGK
+628 RLHLGK
-634 KVDYEQKDLIV
+634 KVDYEQEDLIV
-645 EFENNELHLLVVSQD
+645 EFESNESHLLVVSQD

-680 ELVFY
+680 ELVFC

-693 SFDVQKE
+693 SFDAQKE
-700 YGITPIENALNALD
+700 YGITPVENILSVLD
-714 ATTNRPNSALVIDN
+714 TAMNPNSVLMVDN

-742 KLRSF
+742 KLKSF

-761 AHDYKQIKTNYH
+761 AHDFRQIKTNYH
-773 LDKLKELLNHHFKQ
+773 FDKLKELLNNHFKQ

-793 NGENLNALQSGLPSP
+793 NGENLNAIKNNLPPP
-808 SEHNALFIELS
+808 SALNNLNVLLIELS
-819 KDSRTEFRPF
+819 KDNHTEFRPF
-829 SLQD
+829 SL

>member
-1 MKPKSM
+1 
-7 KEKLRGTMMNILRI
+7 
-21 KMIDA
+21 MIDA

-63 IRQIQAQFI
+63 IRKIQAQFT
-72 DAPQFNET
+72 DVPQFNET
-80 SAYPQFLSCGLLQV
+80 SAYPQFLSCGLLHV

-102 EFLLPKVYP
+102 EFLLPKVYS
-111 FPPKSL
+111 FSPKSL

-130 MLMRLLS
+130 MLMHLLS
-137 SVPLV
+137 SAPLV

-161 RRLLNKDNDFIYQQ
+161 RRLLDKDNDFIYQQ

-184 EEALKHLYEYLKVNL
+184 EEALKHLYEYLKANL
-199 QEKLAGFRDFVHYNE
+199 QEKLAGFRDFAHYNE
-214 NEKDPLPLKAL
+214 NAKDRLPLKAL

-264 NQSAEDLKRYA
+264 NQSAEDLKKHA
-275 EFFKDRTSFECLKY
+275 EFFKDTTSFERLKY
-289 LSVEVINDQGIK
+289 LNVEVINDQGIK
-301 SQHMKDFAD
+301 SQHMQDFAD
-310 KIKAYYKQ
+310 RIKAYYRQ

-332 KEFWTKSSQHEVV
+332 KEFWTKSSQYEVS
-345 VPVGWDINHKEV
+345 VPLGWDINHKEV

-362 EVQNHTLI
+362 NEQNHTLI
-370 CGRSGSGKSN
+370 CDHSGSGKSN

-416 PNILE
+416 PILE

-427 VASSVGFGVSFLSWL
+427 VASSVGFGMSFLSWL

-452 FKQFNVKDLS
+452 FKQFKVKDLS

-483 FSDNSTKGKEGVER
+483 FSDKSTQVKGSVER

-520 RGGEIDSSIKAQ
+520 RGGEIDSSFKAQ

-539 PMDADDST
+539 PMDAEDST
-547 KILDDDV
+547 KILDDDA

-569 GHKKYHTKMSIPK
+569 GHQKYHTKMSIPK

-600 RNLAPI
+600 RNLVPI
-606 DRKIYNG
+606 ERKIYNG

-628 RLYLGK
+628 RLHLGK

-645 EFENNELHLLVVSQD
+645 EFENNESHLLVVSQD

-680 ELVFY
+680 ELVFC

-693 SFDVQKE
+693 SFDSPKE
-700 YGITPIENALNALD
+700 YGITPVENILSVLD
-714 ATTNRPNSALVIDN
+714 TAMNPNSVLMIDN
-728 LNEAKELHDKVGAE
+728 LNEAKELHDKIGVE

-747 LEKATDNEQYCVIF
+747 LEKATDNEQYCIIF
-761 AHDYKQIKTNYH
+761 AHDYRQIKNNYH
-773 LDKLKELLNHHFKQ
+773 LDKLRELLNNHFKQ

-793 NGENLNALQSGLPSP
+793 NGENLNALKSGLPSP
-808 SEHNALFIELS
+808 SELNALFIELS
-819 KDSRTEFRPF
+819 KDSHTEFRPF
-829 SLQD
+829 SLQG

>member
-1 MKPKSM
+1 
-7 KEKLRGTMMNILRI
+7 
-21 KMIDA
+21 MIDVN
-26 GNLLK
+26 GLLK
-31 ELDDALDKVVAKKEP
+31 ELDDALDKVVTKKEP
-46 ESFLRPSTLKI
+46 ESFLKPIVSPI
-57 EEYQKS
+57 EDYQKS
-63 IRQIQAQFI
+63 IRQIQAQFT

-80 SAYPQFLSCGLLQV
+80 TTYPKFLSCGLLEIK
-94 RGKNGANM
+94 GKNGANM

-142 QLEVILIDA
+142 QLEVILVDA

-161 RRLLNKDNDFIYQQ
+161 RRLLDKNNDFIYQQ

-199 QEKLAGFRDFVHYNE
+199 QEKLAGFRDFAHYNE
-214 NEKDPLPLKAL
+214 KEKDPLPLKAL
-225 FLSGVDALSQ
+225 FLSGVDALSKD
-235 NALYYLEK
+235 ALYYLEK

-264 NQSAEDLKRYA
+264 NKSAEDLKKHA
-275 EFFKDRTSFECLKY
+275 EFFRDTTSFERFKY
-289 LSVEVINDQGIK
+289 LNVEVINDQGIK
-301 SQHMKDFAD
+301 SQHMQDFAD

-318 KKEVKRELKDLQRD
+318 KKAVKRELKDLQRD
-332 KEFWTKSSQHEVV
+332 KEFWTKSSQHEVS

-362 EVQNHTLI
+362 NAQNHTLI

-416 PNILE
+416 PILE

-452 FKQFNVKDLS
+452 FKQFKVKDLS

-483 FSDNSTKGKEGVER
+483 FSDNSTKGKESVER

-508 YGVHLVLATQTM
+508 YGVHLILATQTM

-539 PMDADDST
+539 PMDADGSA

-569 GHKKYHTKMSIPK
+569 GHQKYHTKMSIPK

-600 RNLAPI
+600 RNLASI

-628 RLYLGK
+628 HLHLGK

-645 EFENNELHLLVVSQD
+645 EFESNESHLLVVSQD
-660 LNARIALMKLLFQ
+660 LNARIALMKLFAQ
-673 NIKSANK
+673 NFKTANK
-680 ELVFY
+680 ELLFY
-685 NKEKRLIR
+685 NAEKRLVR
-693 SFDVQKE
+693 ELDGLKKHH
-700 YGITPIENALNALD
+700 ITPMQGPLGSVLD
-714 ATTNRPNSALVIDN
+714 TAMNPNNALVIDN
-728 LNEAKELHDKVGAE
+728 LNEAKELHDKIGVE

-747 LEKATDNEQYCVIF
+747 LEKATDNEQYCIIF
-761 AHDYKQIKTNYH
+761 VHDFKQIKTNYH
-773 LDKLKELLNHHFKQ
+773 FDKLRELLNNHFKQ
-787 CLAFRC
+787 CLAFKC
-793 NGENLNALQSGLPSP
+793 NGENLNALKSNLPSP
-808 SEHNALFIELS
+808 SELNALLIELS
-819 KDSRTEFRPF
+819 KDSHTEFRPF
-829 SLQD
+829 SLQG

>member
-1 MKPKSM
+1 M
-7 KEKLRGTMMNILRI
+7 KEKLRGAMMNILRI
-21 KMIDA
+21 KMIDVN
-26 GNLLK
+26 GLLK

-46 ESFLRPSTLKI
+46 ESFLKPIVSRI
-57 EEYQKS
+57 EDYQKS
-63 IRQIQAQFI
+63 IRQIQAQFT
-72 DAPQFNET
+72 DAPKFNET
-80 SAYPQFLSCGLLQV
+80 TTYPQFLSCGLLEIK
-94 RGKNGANM
+94 GKNGANM
-102 EFLLPKVYP
+102 EFLLPKVYL

-117 YIEHE
+117 YVEHE

-142 QLEVILIDA
+142 QLEVVLVDA

-161 RRLLNKDNDFIYQQ
+161 RRLLDKDNDFIYQR

-199 QEKLAGFRDFVHYNE
+199 QEKLAGFRDFAHYNE
-214 NEKDPLPLKAL
+214 EKEDPLPLKAL
-225 FLSGVDALSQ
+225 FLSGVDALSKD
-235 NALYYLEK
+235 ALYYLEK
-243 IMRFGSKNGV
+243 IMSFGSKNGV

-264 NQSAEDLKRYA
+264 NQSAEDLKKHA
-275 EFFKDRTSFECLKY
+275 EFFRDNKSFERFKY
-289 LSVEVINDQGIK
+289 LNVEVINDHGIQ
-301 SQHMKDFAD
+301 SQHMQDFTD
-310 KIKAYYKQ
+310 RIKAYYKQ

-362 EVQNHTLI
+362 NEQNHTLI

-380 FLHVLIQNLAFYYD
+380 FLHVLIQNLAFYYASN
-394 PDEVQLFLLD
+394 EVQLFLLD
-404 YKEGVEFNAYTD
+404 YKEGVEFNAYVTD
-416 PNILE
+416 TPLE

-427 VASSVGFGVSFLSWL
+427 VASSVSYGITFLKWL
-442 CDEIKKRSEL
+442 CDEIQKRADR
-452 FKQFNVKDLS
+452 FKQFGAKDLNN
-462 DYRKHEKMPRLIVVI
+462 YRKHGEMPRLIVVI

-483 FSDNSTKGKEGVER
+483 FSDNSTKGKESVGR

-520 RGGEIDSSIKAQ
+520 RGTDINPSFKAQ

-539 PMDADDST
+539 PMDAEDSSSVLGDDA
-547 KILDDDV
+547 
-554 ACELVRPE
+554 ACEIQKPE

-569 GHKKYHTKMSIPK
+569 GNRKYHTKMSIPK

-628 RLYLGK
+628 RLHLGK

-645 EFENNELHLLVVSQD
+645 EFENNESHLLVVSQD

-673 NIKSANK
+673 NVKSANK
-680 ELVFY
+680 ELVFC

-693 SFDVQKE
+693 SFDAPKE
-700 YGITPIENALNALD
+700 YGITPVENILSVLD
-714 ATTNRPNSALVIDN
+714 TAMNPNSALVIDN

-742 KLRSF
+742 KLKSF
-747 LEKATDNEQYCVIF
+747 LEKAIDNEQYCVIF
-761 AHDYKQIKTNYH
+761 AHDFRQIKTNYH
-773 LDKLKELLNHHFKQ
+773 FDKLKELLNHHFKQ

-793 NGENLNALQSGLPSP
+793 NGENLNAIKSDLPSP
-808 SEHNALFIELS
+808 SRLNALLIGLS
-819 KDSRTEFRPF
+819 KDSVTEFRPF

>member
-1 MKPKSM
+1 MI
-7 KEKLRGTMMNILRI
+7 EVNILLQ
-21 KMIDA
+21 K
-26 GNLLK
+26 
-31 ELDDALDKVVAKKEP
+31 LDDALDKVVHQKEP
-46 ESFLRPSTLKI
+46 ESFLKPIVSEI

-63 IRQIQAQFI
+63 VKQIQVQFT

-80 SAYPQFLSCGLLQV
+80 KAYPHFLSCGLLEIK
-94 RGKNGANM
+94 GKNGANTDVC
-102 EFLLPKVYP
+102 LPKVYP

-137 SVPLV
+137 STPLV

-161 RRLLNKDNDFIYQQ
+161 RRLLDKDNDFIYQQ
-175 RILTESKEI
+175 RILTESEEI
-184 EEALKHLYEYLKVNL
+184 KEALKYLYEYLKVNL
-199 QEKLAGFRDFVHYNE
+199 QQKLAGYKDFAHYNGIKE
-214 NEKDPLPLKAL
+214 DQLPLKAL
-225 FLSGVDALSQ
+225 FLSGVDALSSD
-235 NALYYLEK
+235 ALYYLEK

-264 NQSAEDLKRYA
+264 NKSAEDLKRYA
-275 EFFKDRTSFECLKY
+275 EFFKDRTSFEHLKY
-289 LSVEVINDQGIK
+289 LNVEAINDHGVQ
-301 SQHMKDFAD
+301 SQHMQDFAT
-310 KIKAYYKQ
+310 KIKAYYEQ
-318 KKEVKRELKDLQRD
+318 KKQVKRELKDLQREKD
-332 KEFWTKSSQHEVV
+332 FWTQSSQFRVS

-362 EVQNHTLI
+362 EAQNHTLI
-370 CGRSGSGKSN
+370 CGHSGSGKSN
-380 FLHVLIQNLAFYYD
+380 FLHVLIQNLAFYYA
-394 PDEVQLFLLD
+394 PNEVQLFLLD
-404 YKEGVEFNAYTD
+404 YKEGVEFNAYAD
-416 PNILE
+416 PAILE

-442 CDEIKKRSEL
+442 DKETKKRGEL
-452 FKQFNVKDLS
+452 FKQSGAKDLS
-462 DYRKHEKMPRLIVVI
+462 DYRKHGEMPRLIVVI

-483 FSDNSTKGKEGVER
+483 FSDNKSTKAVEGH
-497 SLNTLL
+497 LNTLL

-520 RGGEIDSSIKAQ
+520 RGTDINPSFKAQ

-539 PMDADDST
+539 PMDADDSSSV
-547 KILDDDV
+547 LGDDA

-569 GHKKYHTKMSIPK
+569 GHQKYHTKMSIPK

-600 RNLAPI
+600 RNLTPI

-613 ETPLKMPNTLKANEM
+613 ETPLKMPNTLKANGM
-628 RLYLGK
+628 RLHLGK

-645 EFENNELHLLVVSQD
+645 EFESNESHLLVVSQD
-660 LNARIALMKLLFQ
+660 LSARIALMKLLFQ

-680 ELVFY
+680 ELVFC

-693 SFDVQKE
+693 SFDAQKE
-700 YGITPIENALNALD
+700 YGITPVENILSVLD
-714 ATTNRPNSALVIDN
+714 TAMNPNSTLVIDN

-742 KLRSF
+742 KLKSF
-747 LEKATDNEQYCVIF
+747 LEKATDNEQYCIIF
-761 AHDYKQIKTNYH
+761 VHDFKQIKTNYH
-773 LDKLKELLNHHFKQ
+773 FDKLRELLSNHFKQ

-793 NGENLNALQSGLPSP
+793 NGENLNALQSDLPSP
-808 SEHNALFIELS
+808 SELNALLIELS
-819 KDSRTEFRPF
+819 KDSHTEFRPF
-829 SLQD
+829 SL